1 MEENLEETV
10 KRNSSGLI
18 KKIFKGTLC
27 SLPVMIPIGTGIIAS
42 YQEKIVN
49 FNPEL
54 NPLSIGLA
62 AAGSALLVE
71 TLAISSFIMCYAF
84 SDYRVRDI
92 IISDY

>member
-1 MEENLEETV
+1 
-10 KRNSSGLI
+10 
-18 KKIFKGTLC
+18 
-27 SLPVMIPIGTGIIAS
+27 MIPIGTGIIAS

-49 FNPEL
+49 FNLEL
-54 NPLSIGLA
+54 NLLSIVLA

-71 TLAISSFIMCYAF
+71 TLAISSFMMCYAF